1 MRNLRNSTLKLH
13 GLDAEIMQEAVLSM
27 GDSAYSWKQLLQKIE
42 AVMRRRDLTMQDL
55 SNLRESSITSKTHFI
70 VRFKKEKS

>member
-1 MRNLRNSTLKLH
+1 LSNSTLKLH